1 MAVRPSSHR
10 GEHGQDVEGSS
21 LPRMQTPSFWLASGV
36 KRDRL
41 TLEEEEMLMQ
51 RDPVVFAQRRLRA
64 ARLKA
69 ALPVPAVRG
78 HHRHTAL
85 KIQDLERLMDLPS
98 TFGSIG

>member
-1 MAVRPSSHR
+1 M
-10 GEHGQDVEGSS
+10 
-21 LPRMQTPSFWLASGV
+21 

-85 KIQDLERLMDLPS
+85 RIQELETLMDGDPF
-98 TFGSIG
+98 TFGPIS